1 MVNSICFAFQ
11 KMINNTV
18 YRLFIFFSRNSVFE
32 WLSTSNICHL
42 IMSCTV
48 NCTQLGLKYQSETT
62 TQATSIN
69 PELSPE
75 SVVIL
80 TVICVLASMCG
91 TFGNSLVILAVLKSE
106 SLRSIPDFVIL
117 SLAFSDFTVCFV
129 YLPLSAYKYNHY
141 RSPISHPDSAFS
153 IVTSFFGHISLIGSV
168 TNMFVVTVDR
178 VIAIRF
184 PLKYPSIMT
193 VKTAMFAIAMVWLIS
208 FAFGGI
214 YAPEIGVSR
223 FVILSYCIILLLVTI
238 SMYAYIFCAARK
250 QENKVH
256 SLNSSTQPNVDQQRA
271 EKKAAKT
278 IFTVVGIYGL
288 CWIPMLLLPIIVNP
302 STNEMLFKRCFP
314 WVQTALS
321 CNSALNPYV
330 YCLRSR
336 KYRKQFAKLLRL
348 KGAENIHS
356 NTASNTYTRH

>member
-1 MVNSICFAFQ
+1 MS
-11 KMINNTV
+11 
-18 YRLFIFFSRNSVFE
+18 
-32 WLSTSNICHL
+32 STE
-42 IMSCTV
+42 
-48 NCTQLGLKYQSETT
+48 NCTQNETT
-62 TQATSIN
+62 IQATYIN

-80 TVICVLASMCG
+80 TVICVLTSMFG

-117 SLAFSDFTVCFV
+117 SLAFSDFTVCSV
-129 YLPLSAYKYNHY
+129 YLPLSAYKYNY
-141 RSPISHPDSAFS
+141 YTSPISHPDSAFS

-178 VIAIRF
+178 AIAIRF

-193 VKTAMFAIAMVWLIS
+193 VKTAMFAIALVWFIS

-214 YAPEIGVSR
+214 YAREIGVSR
-223 FVILSYCIILLLVTI
+223 FIILSYCIILLLVTL
-238 SMYAYIFCAARK
+238 SMYAYIFYAARK

-256 SLNSSTQPNVDQQRA
+256 SLNSSTQPNTSTDQQKA

-278 IFTVVGIYGL
+278 IFTVVGIYSL
-288 CWIPMLLLPIIVNP
+288 CWLPLLLLPIIVNP
-302 STNEMLFKRCFP
+302 STKEDLFKRCFP
-314 WVQTALS
+314 WVQTVLS

-336 KYRKQFAKLLRL
+336 KYRKQFARLLRI